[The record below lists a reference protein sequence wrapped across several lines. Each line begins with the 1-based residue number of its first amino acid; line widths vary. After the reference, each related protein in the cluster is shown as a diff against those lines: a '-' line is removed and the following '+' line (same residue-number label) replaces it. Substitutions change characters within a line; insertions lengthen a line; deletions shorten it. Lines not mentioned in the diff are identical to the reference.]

1 MEANQL
7 DMWHLGKSPLRD
19 SKSLGK
25 MKTYKRNEYWRMFKC
40 EMGGKW
46 EREQVWEELSKIK
59 GVWKIYNLP
68 NQITN
73 IFIVDVEHYWHEKRK
88 GGACWG

>member
-46 EREQVWEELSKIK
+46 EREQV
-59 GVWKIYNLP
+59 
-68 NQITN
+68 
-73 IFIVDVEHYWHEKRK
+73 
-88 GGACWG
+88 